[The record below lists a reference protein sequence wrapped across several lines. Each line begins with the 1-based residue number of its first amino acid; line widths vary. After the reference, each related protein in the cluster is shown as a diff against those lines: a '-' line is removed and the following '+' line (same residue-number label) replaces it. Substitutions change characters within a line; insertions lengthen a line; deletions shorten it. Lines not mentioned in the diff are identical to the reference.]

1 MAKAPPKTL
10 AEMRAKLDD
19 KIMEALDFLGDME
32 AWKQDHIRFA
42 HRVSAFLS
50 ASESVLSMIDR
61 HAKRYARDHGR
72 EPTFAAWYEA
82 KADAFRMPD
91 AARKAKKSIGSD
103 LEWVYLRAARDDTI
117 HIERTDL
124 AHLTRVRITISNVTA
139 SVAATNHETEAL
151 TVSETKPEP
160 PPPKPD
166 ETKKTEGLWAFKP
179 IEIVDQGGT
188 ITDVINP
195 PMDDVV
201 SVCKRH
207 LDKLIEL
214 VEECE
219 RELST
224 Y

>member
-1 MAKAPPKTL
+1 MAKVQTKTL
-10 AEMRAKLDD
+10 AAVRAKLDD
-19 KIMEALDFLGDME
+19 KIMEAFDFLGDME
-32 AWKQDHIRFA
+32 TWKQDYLRFA

-82 KADAFRMPD
+82 KADAFRKPD
-91 AARKAKKSIGSD
+91 EARKAKKSIGSD

-124 AHLTRVRITISNVTA
+124 AHLTRVGITISNVTA
-139 SVAATNHETEAL
+139 SVAATNHETETL
-151 TVSETKPEP
+151 TISETEPEP
-160 PPPKPD
+160 PPPRPD
-166 ETKKTEGLWAFKP
+166 ETRKVEALWAFKP
-179 IEIVDQGGT
+179 IEIVDRGGN
-188 ITDVINP
+188 ITAINP
-195 PMDDVV
+195 PTDDVV

-207 LDKLIEL
+207 IDKLTVL
-214 VEECE
+214 VEKCV